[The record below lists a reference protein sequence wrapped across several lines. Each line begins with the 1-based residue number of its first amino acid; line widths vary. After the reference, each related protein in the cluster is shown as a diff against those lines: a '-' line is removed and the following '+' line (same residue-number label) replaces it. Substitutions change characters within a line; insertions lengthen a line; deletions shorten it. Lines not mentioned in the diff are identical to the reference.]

1 MAVIL
6 TVVATSKD
14 WRALRAW
21 SRDVLAEGARQ
32 AGATRCRTYRNVY
45 DASQLLIVAE
55 LPDAEALW
63 ALRLALGEGERSPPL
78 GGTPTEQTWEP
89 TGWEEDSAT

>member
-21 SRDVLAEGARQ
+21 SREVLAEGARQ

-63 ALRLALGEGERSPPL
+63 ALRLAIDGGERSPPL
-78 GGTPTEQTWEP
+78 GDTPSEQAWEP
-89 TGWEEDSAT
+89 TGWEEESAV